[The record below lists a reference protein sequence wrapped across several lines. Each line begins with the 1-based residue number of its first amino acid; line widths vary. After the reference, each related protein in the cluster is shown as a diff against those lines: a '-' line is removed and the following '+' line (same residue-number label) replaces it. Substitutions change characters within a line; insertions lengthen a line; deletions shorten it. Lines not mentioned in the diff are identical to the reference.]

1 MDHIIQK
8 EIFNSEAWSE
18 DTLSDN
24 ATGNAIRSL
33 LEELRAQYTN
43 RFIFLHVVEPTEQN
57 YFLSVFSKLIEDR
70 GNGFGFMQSYSE
82 FYMTYLK
89 GLSKVF

>member
-1 MDHIIQK
+1 M
-8 EIFNSEAWSE
+8 SGVLSE
-18 DTLSDN
+18 DTIADN
-24 ATGNAIRSL
+24 SAGNGIRAL

-43 RFIFLHVVEPTEQN
+43 RFVFLHVVAPTEQN
-57 YFLSVFSKLIEDR
+57 YFISVFSKLIEDK
-70 GNGFGFMQSYSE
+70 GNGFGFMQSYAE